1 MFSEFVM
8 QIIES
13 VVVRGINKEFI
24 VNSQKSEFIV
34 SPRKYSVFIVNSRNR
49 HSGFAKIYGIHI
61 QFGGFILESLLL
73 CAINN
78 GFKVVRGIDK
88 GFILNLR
95 KKVDS

>member
-34 SPRKYSVFIVNSRNR
+34 SPRKYSVFIVNSR
-49 HSGFAKIYGIHI
+49 
-61 QFGGFILESLLL
+61 
-73 CAINN
+73 
-78 GFKVVRGIDK
+78 
-88 GFILNLR
+88 
-95 KKVDS
+95 